1 MNTPSM
7 LHHYQ
12 DTNTQ
17 NFIQTREKRGG
28 KPLLDQLQG
37 EQSVVYYLQG
47 DSLFTYKLPLLKS

>member
-7 LHHYQ
+7 LQHYQ
-12 DTNTQ
+12 DTQ

-37 EQSVVYYLQG
+37 EQYFLCH
-47 DSLFTYKLPLLKS
+47 